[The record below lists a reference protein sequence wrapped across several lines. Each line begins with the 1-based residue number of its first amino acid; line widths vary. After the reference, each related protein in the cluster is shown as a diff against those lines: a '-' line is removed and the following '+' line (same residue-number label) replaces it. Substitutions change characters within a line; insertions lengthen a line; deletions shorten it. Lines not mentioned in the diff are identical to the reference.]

1 MVKKI
6 STKIIALNISV
17 VLLTAL
23 LIGGFAT
30 YRMSVLSKNTIST
43 IDTTVRK
50 DYDEKIKYQVENV
63 ITMLGGIDKKY
74 QSGKISLIEAKKLGA
89 DLIRDMKYGDGGYFW
104 VDTVDGDNVVLLRGV
119 SEGKNR
125 YDLKDVKG
133 KSMIKEIIANGLKE
147 NGGYTDYW
155 FAKKGEGVASPKRA
169 YSKAFKD
176 FNWVIGTGN
185 YVDDIDKFV
194 GNEKAILLKAFI
206 NSVTNFIILA
216 VAVIGL
222 SIFISFYF
230 SKKISNPILKISKLV
245 DKTAKLDLSYDENF
259 ELILKYK
266 DETGIIA
273 KAVIDLR
280 SVLREIIVDLKE
292 NSIEVLQY
300 SKTMALVTNET
311 VQSIEAVSV
320 AIEELAKGATNQVQ
334 DAQNGANE
342 LTSLTLEISTAVNS
356 SGLLKDYSNE
366 TKLVNAEGLNSM
378 KLLTEKFKESS
389 DSNKEVVENISML
402 QNKSNSIGK
411 IINTIKEV
419 AEQTNLLALNA
430 AIEAA
435 RAGEA
440 GKGFAVV
447 ADEVRKLAEKTEEAT
462 NEITNMI
469 GEIQAEISKV
479 TMNIKNGVNIN
490 KEANLSMDLS
500 QKSFNIIEKS
510 IINMITQIDTLVSN
524 INKVD
529 KNKDKV
535 LLSIE
540 GMSAVSEESAA
551 STQEIS
557 ASMEEQTSAME
568 DISNTADNF
577 EKIVAK
583 LDEIVQKFIL

>member
-1 MVKKI
+1 VRKI
-6 STKIIALNISV
+6 STKIIALNVSV

-30 YRMSVLSKNTIST
+30 YRMSVLSKNTITT
-43 IDTTVRK
+43 IDTTARK

-63 ITMLGGIDKKY
+63 ITMLGSIDKKY
-74 QSGKISLIEAKKLGA
+74 QAGEMSLTEAKKLGA
-89 DLIRDMKYGDGGYFW
+89 DLIREMKYGEGGYFW
-104 VDTVDGDNVVLLRGV
+104 VDTVEGDNVVLLGGV

-133 KSMIKEIIANGLKE
+133 KSIIKEIIQNGLKE
-147 NGGYTDYW
+147 SGGYTDYW
-155 FAKKGEGVASPKRA
+155 FPKKGEKVASPKRG

-185 YVDDIDKFV
+185 YVDDIDKFI
-194 GNEKAILLKAFI
+194 GNEKSVLLKAFI
-206 NSVTNFIILA
+206 SSVTNFIILA
-216 VAVIGL
+216 VGVIGL
-222 SIFISFYF
+222 SVFISFYF

-245 DKTAKLDLSYDENF
+245 DKTAKLDLSYDEDF
-259 ELILKYK
+259 KVILKYR

-273 KAVIDLR
+273 RAVIGLR
-280 SVLREIIVDLKE
+280 SSLREIIINLKE

-300 SKTMALVTNET
+300 SKTMAVATNET

-366 TKLVNAEGLNSM
+366 TKLVNAQGLNSM
-378 KLLTEKFKESS
+378 KLLTDKFRETNK
-389 DSNKEVVENISML
+389 SNEEVVENISTL

-469 GEIQAEISKV
+469 GEIQGEISNV
-479 TMNIKNGVNIN
+479 TMNINKSVNIN
-490 KEANLSMDLS
+490 KEANLSMNLS
-500 QKSFNIIEKS
+500 QKSFNSIEKS
-510 IINMITQIDTLVSN
+510 IINMITQIDILGLN

-551 STQEIS
+551 STEEIS
-557 ASMEEQTSAME
+557 ASMEEQTNAME
-568 DISNTADNF
+568 DISNTAGNF
-577 EKIVAK
+577 EKIVSK
-583 LDEIVQKFIL
+583 LDAIVQKFIL

>member
-1 MVKKI
+1 VRKI
-6 STKIIALNISV
+6 STKIIALNVSV

-30 YRMSVLSKNTIST
+30 YRMSVLSKNTITT
-43 IDTTVRK
+43 IDTTARK
-50 DYDEKIKYQVENV
+50 VYDEKIKYQVENV
-63 ITMLGGIDKKY
+63 ITMLGSIDKKY
-74 QSGKISLIEAKKLGA
+74 KAGEMSLIEAKKLGA
-89 DLIRDMKYGDGGYFW
+89 DLIREMKYGEGGYFW
-104 VDTVDGDNVVLLRGV
+104 VDTVEGDNVVLLGGV

-133 KSMIKEIIANGLKE
+133 KSIIKEIIQNGLKE
-147 NGGYTDYW
+147 SGGYTDYW
-155 FAKKGEGVASPKRA
+155 FPKKGEKVASPKRG

-185 YVDDIDKFV
+185 YVDDIDKFI
-194 GNEKAILLKAFI
+194 GNEKSVLLKAFI
-206 NSVTNFIILA
+206 SSVTNFIILA
-216 VAVIGL
+216 VGVIGL
-222 SIFISFYF
+222 SVFISFYF

-245 DKTAKLDLSYDENF
+245 DKTAKLDLSYDEDF
-259 ELILKYK
+259 GVILKYR

-280 SVLREIIVDLKE
+280 SSLREIIINLKE

-300 SKTMALVTNET
+300 SKTMAVATNET

-342 LTSLTLEISTAVNS
+342 LTSLALEISTAVNS

-366 TKLVNAEGLNSM
+366 TKLVNAQGLNSM
-378 KLLTEKFKESS
+378 KLLTDKFRETNK
-389 DSNKEVVENISML
+389 SNEEVVENISTL

-469 GEIQAEISKV
+469 GEIQGEISNV
-479 TMNIKNGVNIN
+479 TMNINKSVNIN
-490 KEANLSMDLS
+490 KEANLSMNLS
-500 QKSFNIIEKS
+500 QKSFNSIEKS
-510 IINMITQIDTLVSN
+510 IINMITQIDILGLN

-551 STQEIS
+551 STEEIS

-568 DISNTADNF
+568 DISNTAGNF
-577 EKIVAK
+577 EKIVSK
-583 LDEIVQKFIL
+583 LDAIVQKFIL

>member
-1 MVKKI
+1 MKKI

-89 DLIRDMKYGDGGYFW
+89 DLIREMKYGDGGYFW
-104 VDTVDGDNVVLLRGV
+104 VDTVDGDNIVLLGGA

-133 KSMIKEIIANGLKE
+133 KSIIKEIIANGLKE

-155 FAKKGEGVASPKRA
+155 FAKKGEEVASPKRS

-194 GNEKAILLKAFI
+194 GTEKAILLKAFI

-245 DKTAKLDLSYDENF
+245 DKTAKLDLSYDENL

-280 SVLREIIVDLKE
+280 SALREIIINLKE

-334 DAQNGANE
+334 DAQSGANE

-356 SGLLKDYSNE
+356 SVLLKDYSNE
-366 TKLVNAEGLNSM
+366 TKLVNTKGLNSM
-378 KLLTEKFKESS
+378 KSLTEKFKESS
-389 DSNKEVVENISML
+389 NLNEEVVENISTL

-411 IINTIKEV
+411 IIITIKEV

-469 GEIQAEISKV
+469 GEIQGEISKV
-479 TMNIKNGVNIN
+479 TMNINKGVNIN

>member
-23 LIGGFAT
+23 LIGGFAA

-89 DLIRDMKYGDGGYFW
+89 DLIREMKYGDGGYFW
-104 VDTVDGDNVVLLRGV
+104 VDTVAGDNVVLLGGA

-133 KSMIKEIIANGLKE
+133 KSIIKEIIANGLKE

-155 FAKKGEGVASPKRA
+155 FAKKGEEVASPKRS

-230 SKKISNPILKISKLV
+230 SKKISNPILKISELV
-245 DKTAKLDLSYDENF
+245 DKTAKLDLSYDENL

-311 VQSIEAVSV
+311 VQSIDAVSV

-389 DSNKEVVENISML
+389 NSNKEVVENISLL

-447 ADEVRKLAEKTEEAT
+447 ADEVRKLAEKTAIAT

-469 GEIQAEISKV
+469 GEIQGEISKV
-479 TMNIKNGVNIN
+479 TMNIKKGVNIN

-568 DISNTADNF
+568 DISNTAGSF

>member
-1 MVKKI
+1 MKKI

-89 DLIRDMKYGDGGYFW
+89 DLIREMKYGDGGYFW
-104 VDTVDGDNVVLLRGV
+104 VDTVNGDNIVLLGGA

-133 KSMIKEIIANGLKE
+133 KSIIKEIIANGLKE

-155 FAKKGEGVASPKRA
+155 FAKKGEEVASPKRS

-194 GNEKAILLKAFI
+194 GTEKAILLKAFI

-245 DKTAKLDLSYDENF
+245 DKTAKLDLSYDENL

-280 SVLREIIVDLKE
+280 SALREIIINLKE

-334 DAQNGANE
+334 DAQSGANE

-356 SGLLKDYSNE
+356 SVLLKDYSNE
-366 TKLVNAEGLNSM
+366 TKLVNTKGLNSM
-378 KLLTEKFKESS
+378 KSLTEKFKESS
-389 DSNKEVVENISML
+389 NLNEEVVENISTL

-411 IINTIKEV
+411 IIITIKEV

-469 GEIQAEISKV
+469 GEIQGEISKV
-479 TMNIKNGVNIN
+479 TMNINKGVNIN

-524 INKVD
+524 IN
-529 KNKDKV
+529 KV

>member
-1 MVKKI
+1 MKKI

-89 DLIRDMKYGDGGYFW
+89 DLIREMKYGDGGYFW
-104 VDTVDGDNVVLLRGV
+104 VDTVDGDNVVLLGGA

-133 KSMIKEIIANGLKE
+133 KSIIKEIIANGLKE

-155 FAKKGEGVASPKRA
+155 FAKKGEEVASPKRS
-169 YSKAFKD
+169 YSKTFKD

-194 GNEKAILLKAFI
+194 GTEKAILLKAFI

-230 SKKISNPILKISKLV
+230 SKKISNPILKISELV
-245 DKTAKLDLSYDENF
+245 DKTAKLDLSYDENL

-311 VQSIEAVSV
+311 VQSIDAVSV

-389 DSNKEVVENISML
+389 NSNKEVVENISLL

-447 ADEVRKLAEKTEEAT
+447 ADEVRKLAEKTAIAT

-469 GEIQAEISKV
+469 GEIQGEISKV
-479 TMNIKNGVNIN
+479 TMNINKGVNIN

-568 DISNTADNF
+568 DISNTASSF

-583 LDEIVQKFIL
+583 LDEIVQKFTL

>member
-89 DLIRDMKYGDGGYFW
+89 DLIREMKYGDGGYFW
-104 VDTVDGDNVVLLRGV
+104 VDTVDGDNVVLLGGA

-133 KSMIKEIIANGLKE
+133 KSMIKEIIENGLKE
-147 NGGYTDYW
+147 GGGYTDYW
-155 FAKKGEGVASPKRA
+155 FAKKDEKVASPKRG
-169 YSKAFKD
+169 YSKGFKA

-194 GNEKAILLKAFI
+194 GNEKTVLLKAFI

-216 VAVIGL
+216 VSVIGL
-222 SIFISFYF
+222 SVFISIYF
-230 SKKISNPILKISKLV
+230 SKKISNPILNISKLV
-245 DKTAKLDLSYDENF
+245 DKTAKLDLSYDKNF

-273 KAVIDLR
+273 RSVIDLR
-280 SVLREIIVDLKE
+280 SALREIIIDLKE

-334 DAQNGANE
+334 DAQSGAKE
-342 LTSLTLEISTAVNS
+342 LTNLTIEISTAVNS
-356 SGLLKDYSNE
+356 SMLLKDYSNE

-378 KLLTEKFKESS
+378 KLLTEKFKESNN
-389 DSNKEVVENISML
+389 SNEEVVENISML
-402 QNKSNSIGK
+402 QDKSNSIGK

-447 ADEVRKLAEKTEEAT
+447 ADEVRKLAEKTAIAT

-469 GEIQAEISKV
+469 GEVQGEIGKV
-479 TMNIKNGVNIN
+479 TMNINKGVNIN
-490 KEANLSMDLS
+490 KDANLSMDLS

-568 DISNTADNF
+568 DISKTADNF

>member
-1 MVKKI
+1 MRKI
-6 STKIIALNISV
+6 STKIIALNVSV

-30 YRMSVLSKNTIST
+30 YRMSVLSKNTITT
-43 IDTTVRK
+43 IDTTARK
-50 DYDEKIKYQVENV
+50 VYDEKIKYQVENV
-63 ITMLGGIDKKY
+63 ITMLGSIDKKY
-74 QSGKISLIEAKKLGA
+74 KAGEMSLIEAKKLGA
-89 DLIRDMKYGDGGYFW
+89 DLIREMKYGEGGYFW
-104 VDTVDGDNVVLLRGV
+104 VDTVEGDNVVLLGGV

-133 KSMIKEIIANGLKE
+133 KSIIKEIIQNGLKE
-147 NGGYTDYW
+147 SGGYTDYW
-155 FAKKGEGVASPKRA
+155 FPKKGEKVASPKRG

-185 YVDDIDKFV
+185 YVDDIDKFI
-194 GNEKAILLKAFI
+194 GNEKSVLLKAFI
-206 NSVTNFIILA
+206 SSVTNFIILA
-216 VAVIGL
+216 VGVIGL
-222 SIFISFYF
+222 SVFISFYF

-245 DKTAKLDLSYDENF
+245 DKTAKLDLSYDEDF
-259 ELILKYK
+259 GVILKYR

-280 SVLREIIVDLKE
+280 SSLREIIINLKE

-300 SKTMALVTNET
+300 SKTMAVATNET

-342 LTSLTLEISTAVNS
+342 LTSLALEISTAVNS

-366 TKLVNAEGLNSM
+366 TKLVNAQGLNSM
-378 KLLTEKFKESS
+378 KLLTDKFRETNK
-389 DSNKEVVENISML
+389 SNEEVVENISTL

-469 GEIQAEISKV
+469 GEIQGEISNV
-479 TMNIKNGVNIN
+479 TMNINKSVNIN
-490 KEANLSMDLS
+490 KEANLSMNLS
-500 QKSFNIIEKS
+500 QKSFNSIEKS
-510 IINMITQIDTLVSN
+510 IINMITQIDILGLN

-551 STQEIS
+551 STEEIS

-568 DISNTADNF
+568 DISNTAGNF
-577 EKIVAK
+577 EKIVSK
-583 LDEIVQKFIL
+583 LDAIVQKFIL

>member
-89 DLIRDMKYGDGGYFW
+89 DLIREMKYGDGGYFW
-104 VDTVDGDNVVLLRGV
+104 VDTVDGDNIVLLGGA

-125 YDLKDVKG
+125 YDLKDLKG
-133 KSMIKEIIANGLKE
+133 KSIIKEIIANGLKE

-155 FAKKGEGVASPKRA
+155 FAKKGEEVASPKRS

-194 GNEKAILLKAFI
+194 GTEKAILLKAFI

-230 SKKISNPILKISKLV
+230 SKKISNPILKISELV
-245 DKTAKLDLSYDENF
+245 DKTAKLDLSYDENL

-311 VQSIEAVSV
+311 VQSIDAVSV

-389 DSNKEVVENISML
+389 NSNKEVVENISLL

-447 ADEVRKLAEKTEEAT
+447 ADEVRKLAEKTAIAT

-469 GEIQAEISKV
+469 GEIQGEISKV
-479 TMNIKNGVNIN
+479 TMNIKKGVNIN

>member
-1 MVKKI
+1 MLKKI
-6 STKIIALNISV
+6 STKIIALNVSV

-23 LIGGFAT
+23 LIGGLAT
-30 YRMSVLSKNTIST
+30 YRMSVLSKNTIKT
-43 IDTTVRK
+43 IDFTVRK
-50 DYDEKIKYQVENV
+50 DYDEKIKSQVDNV
-63 ITMLGGIDKKY
+63 ITMLGSIDKKY
-74 QSGKISLIEAKKLGA
+74 QGGQVSLIEAKKLGA
-89 DLIRDMKYGDGGYFW
+89 DLIREMRYGEGGYFW
-104 VDTVDGDNVVLLRGV
+104 VDTVEGDNVVLLGGV

-133 KSMIKEIIANGLKE
+133 KSIIKEIIKNGLNE
-147 NGGYTDYW
+147 GGGYTDYW
-155 FAKKGEGVASPKRA
+155 FPKKGEKVASPKRG
-169 YSKAFKD
+169 YSKGFKD

-194 GNEKAILLKAFI
+194 GNEKVVLHKAFLL
-206 NSVTNFIILA
+206 SVTNFIILA
-216 VAVIGL
+216 FGVIVL

-245 DKTAKLDLSYDENF
+245 DKTAKLDLSYDENL
-259 ELILKYK
+259 EVILKYK

-273 KAVIDLR
+273 RAVIDLR
-280 SVLREIIVDLKE
+280 TALRDIIINLKE

-300 SKTMALVTNET
+300 SKTMVAATSET

-334 DAQNGANE
+334 DAQSGANE

-366 TKLVNAEGLNSM
+366 TKLVNAQGLNSM

-389 DSNKEVVENISML
+389 NSNEEVVENISTL

-447 ADEVRKLAEKTEEAT
+447 ADEVRKLAEKTSIAT
-462 NEITNMI
+462 NEITSMI
-469 GEIQAEISKV
+469 GEIQGEISNV
-479 TMNIKNGVNIN
+479 TKNIKKGVNIN
-490 KEANLSMDLS
+490 KEANLSMELS

-510 IINMITQIDTLVSN
+510 ILNMITQIDTLVLN

-540 GMSAVSEESAA
+540 EMSAVSEESAA
-551 STQEIS
+551 STEEIA
-557 ASMEEQTSAME
+557 ASMEEQTSSME
-568 DISNTADNF
+568 DISNTAGNF
-577 EKIVAK
+577 ETIVSK
-583 LDEIVQKFIL
+583 LDAIVQKFKL

>member
-1 MVKKI
+1 MRKI
-6 STKIIALNISV
+6 STKIIVLNVSV

-30 YRMSVLSKNTIST
+30 YRMSVLSKNTITT
-43 IDTTVRK
+43 IDTTARK

-63 ITMLGGIDKKY
+63 VTMLGSIDKKY
-74 QSGKISLIEAKKLGA
+74 QAGEMSLIEAKKLGA
-89 DLIRDMKYGDGGYFW
+89 DLIREMKYGEGGYFW
-104 VDTVDGDNVVLLRGV
+104 VDTVEGDNVVLLGGV

-125 YDLKDVKG
+125 YDFKDIKG
-133 KSMIKEIIANGLKE
+133 KSIIKEIIQNGLKE
-147 NGGYTDYW
+147 SGGYTDYW
-155 FAKKGEGVASPKRA
+155 FPKKGEKVASPKRG

-185 YVDDIDKFV
+185 YVDDIDKFI
-194 GNEKAILLKAFI
+194 GNEKSVLLKAFI
-206 NSVTNFIILA
+206 SSVTNFIILA
-216 VAVIGL
+216 VGVIGL
-222 SIFISFYF
+222 SVLISFYF

-259 ELILKYK
+259 EVILKYK

-273 KAVIDLR
+273 RAVIDLR
-280 SVLREIIVDLKE
+280 SSLREIIINLKE

-300 SKTMALVTNET
+300 SKTMAVATNET

-342 LTSLTLEISTAVNS
+342 LTSLALEISTAVNS

-378 KLLTEKFKESS
+378 KLLTDKFRETNK
-389 DSNKEVVENISML
+389 SNEEVVENISTL

-462 NEITNMI
+462 NEITSMI
-469 GEIQAEISKV
+469 GEIQGEISNV
-479 TMNIKNGVNIN
+479 TMNINKSVNIN
-490 KEANLSMDLS
+490 KEANLSMNLS
-500 QKSFNIIEKS
+500 QKSFNSIEKS
-510 IINMITQIDTLVSN
+510 IINMITQIDTLGLN
-524 INKVD
+524 INNVD

-535 LLSIE
+535 LQSIE

-551 STQEIS
+551 STEEIS

-568 DISNTADNF
+568 DISNTAGSF
-577 EKIVAK
+577 ERIVSK
-583 LDEIVQKFIL
+583 LDAIVQKFIL

>member
-17 VLLTAL
+17 ILLTAL

-89 DLIRDMKYGDGGYFW
+89 DLIREMRYDDGGYFW
-104 VDTVDGDNVVLLRGV
+104 VDTVDGDNIVLLGGV

-133 KSMIKEIIANGLKE
+133 KSIIKEIIANGLKE
-147 NGGYTDYW
+147 GGGYTDYW
-155 FAKKGEGVASPKRA
+155 FAKKGEKVASPKRG
-169 YSKAFKD
+169 YSKAFKG

-273 KAVIDLR
+273 RSVIDLR
-280 SVLREIIVDLKE
+280 SALREIIVDLKE

-334 DAQNGANE
+334 DAQSGANE

-389 DSNKEVVENISML
+389 NSNKEVVENIFML

-469 GEIQAEISKV
+469 GEIQGEISNV
-479 TMNIKNGVNIN
+479 TMNINKGVNIN

-583 LDEIVQKFIL
+583 LDEIVQKFTL

>member
-1 MVKKI
+1 MKKI
-6 STKIIALNISV
+6 STKIIALNVSV

-74 QSGKISLIEAKKLGA
+74 QSREISLIEAKKLGA
-89 DLIRDMKYGDGGYFW
+89 DLIREMKYGDGGYFW
-104 VDTVDGDNVVLLRGV
+104 VDTVDGDNVVLLGGV

-133 KSMIKEIIANGLKE
+133 KSIIKEIIENGLKDG
-147 NGGYTDYW
+147 GGYTDYW
-155 FAKKGEGVASPKRA
+155 FAKKGEGVASPKRG

-230 SKKISNPILKISKLV
+230 SKKISNPILRISKLV
-245 DKTAKLDLSYDENF
+245 DKTAKLDLSYDENI

-273 KAVIDLR
+273 KAVINLR
-280 SVLREIIVDLKE
+280 SALREIIVDLKE

-300 SKTMALVTNET
+300 SKTMAVVTNET

-320 AIEELAKGATNQVQ
+320 AIEELANGATNQVQ

-366 TKLVNAEGLNSM
+366 TKLVNAQGLNSM

-389 DSNKEVVENISML
+389 NSNKEVVENISTL

-462 NEITNMI
+462 TEITNMI
-469 GEIQAEISKV
+469 GEIQGEIRNV
-479 TMNIKNGVNIN
+479 TMNINKGVNIN

-557 ASMEEQTSAME
+557 ASMEEQTSAMD
-568 DISNTADNF
+568 DISNTADNL

>member
-89 DLIRDMKYGDGGYFW
+89 DLIREMKYGDGGYFW
-104 VDTVDGDNVVLLRGV
+104 VDTVDGDNVVLLGGV

-133 KSMIKEIIANGLKE
+133 KSMIKEIIENGLKE

-155 FAKKGEGVASPKRA
+155 FAKKGEGVASPKRG

-280 SVLREIIVDLKE
+280 SALREIIVDLKE

-342 LTSLTLEISTAVNS
+342 LTSLTVEISTAVNS

-389 DSNKEVVENISML
+389 NSNKEVVENISML

-469 GEIQAEISKV
+469 GEIQGEISNV
-479 TMNIKNGVNIN
+479 TMNINKGVNIN

>member
-1 MVKKI
+1 MKKI

-43 IDTTVRK
+43 IDTTARK

-89 DLIRDMKYGDGGYFW
+89 DLIREMKYGDGGYFW
-104 VDTVDGDNVVLLRGV
+104 VDTVDGDNIVLLGGA

-133 KSMIKEIIANGLKE
+133 KSIIKEIIANGLKE

-155 FAKKGEGVASPKRA
+155 FAKKGEEVASPKRS

-194 GNEKAILLKAFI
+194 GTEKAILLKAFI

-230 SKKISNPILKISKLV
+230 SKKISNPILNISKLV

-280 SVLREIIVDLKE
+280 STLREIIVDLKE

-389 DSNKEVVENISML
+389 NSNKEVVENISML

-469 GEIQAEISKV
+469 GEIQGEISKV
-479 TMNIKNGVNIN
+479 TMNINKGVNIN

-510 IINMITQIDTLVSN
+510 IINMIAQIDTLGSN

-568 DISNTADNF
+568 DISNTAGSF

>member
-1 MVKKI
+1 MKKI

-89 DLIRDMKYGDGGYFW
+89 DLIREMKYGDGGYFW
-104 VDTVDGDNVVLLRGV
+104 VDTVNGDNIVLLGGA

-133 KSMIKEIIANGLKE
+133 KSIIKEIIANGLKE

-155 FAKKGEGVASPKRA
+155 FAKKGEEVASPKRS

-194 GNEKAILLKAFI
+194 GTEKAILLKAFI

-245 DKTAKLDLSYDENF
+245 DKTAKLDLSYDENL

-280 SVLREIIVDLKE
+280 SALREIIINLKE

-334 DAQNGANE
+334 DAQSGANE

-356 SGLLKDYSNE
+356 SVLLKDYSNE
-366 TKLVNAEGLNSM
+366 TKLVNTKGLNSM
-378 KLLTEKFKESS
+378 KSLTEKFKESS
-389 DSNKEVVENISML
+389 NLNEEVVENISTL

-411 IINTIKEV
+411 IIITIKEV

-469 GEIQAEISKV
+469 GEIQGEISKV
-479 TMNIKNGVNIN
+479 TMNINKGVNIN

>member
-1 MVKKI
+1 MKKI
-6 STKIIALNISV
+6 STKIIVLNVSV

-23 LIGGFAT
+23 LIGGLAT
-30 YRMSVLSKNTIST
+30 YRMSVLSKNTITT

-63 ITMLGGIDKKY
+63 ITMLDGIDKKY
-74 QSGKISLIEAKKLGA
+74 QAGQMSLVEAKKLGA
-89 DLIRDMKYGDGGYFW
+89 DLIRGMNYGEGGYFW
-104 VDTVDGDNVVLLRGV
+104 VDTIQGENVVLLGGA

-133 KSMIKEIIANGLKE
+133 KSIIKDIIENGLKE
-147 NGGYTDYW
+147 DGGYTDYW
-155 FAKKGEGVASPKRA
+155 FAKKGETVASPKRG

-185 YVDDIDKFV
+185 YVDDIDKFI
-194 GNEKAILLKAFI
+194 GSEKNVLLKDFV
-206 NSVTNFIILA
+206 STVTNFIIL
-216 VAVIGL
+216 VVGVIGL
-222 SIFISFYF
+222 SVIISFYF
-230 SKKISNPILKISKLV
+230 SKKISKPILKISKLV
-245 DKTAKLDLSYDENF
+245 DKTAKLDLSHEAYYE
-259 ELILKYK
+259 EILKYK

-280 SVLREIIVDLKE
+280 SALRKIIVDLQD
-292 NSIEVLQY
+292 NSIEVLKY
-300 SKTMALVTNET
+300 SKDMVVATDET

-334 DAQNGANE
+334 DAQSGVME
-342 LTSLTLEISTAVNS
+342 LTSLALEISTAVDS

-366 TKLVNAEGLNSM
+366 TKLVNAEGLKSM
-378 KLLTEKFKESS
+378 KVLTEKFREGNK
-389 DSNKEVVENISML
+389 SNEEVVENIAML
-402 QNKSNSIGK
+402 ENKSSSIGK
-411 IINTIKEV
+411 IINTIQDV

-447 ADEVRKLAEKTEEAT
+447 ADEVRKLAEITARAT

-469 GEIQAEISKV
+469 GEIQGEISKV
-479 TMNIKNGVNIN
+479 TMNINRGVSIN

-510 IINMITQIDTLVSN
+510 IINMISQIDTLGSN
-524 INKVD
+524 INNVD
-529 KNKDKV
+529 KKKDMV
-535 LLSIE
+535 LQSIE

-568 DISNTADNF
+568 EIANTAENF
-577 EKIVAK
+577 EKIVVK
-583 LDEIVQKFIL
+583 LDEIVKKFIL

>member
-1 MVKKI
+1 MKKI
-6 STKIIALNISV
+6 STKIIALNVSV

-74 QSGKISLIEAKKLGA
+74 QSGEISLIEAKKLGA
-89 DLIRDMKYGDGGYFW
+89 DLIREMKYGDGGYFW
-104 VDTVDGDNVVLLRGV
+104 VDTVDGDNIVLLGGA

-133 KSMIKEIIANGLKE
+133 KSIIKEIIANGLKE

-155 FAKKGEGVASPKRA
+155 FAKKGEKVAAPKRS

-194 GNEKAILLKAFI
+194 GTEKAILLKAFI

-245 DKTAKLDLSYDENF
+245 DKTAKLDLSYDKNF

-273 KAVIDLR
+273 KSVIDLR
-280 SVLREIIVDLKE
+280 SALREIIVDLKE

-334 DAQNGANE
+334 DAQSGANE

-366 TKLVNAEGLNSM
+366 TKLVNAQGLSSM

-389 DSNKEVVENISML
+389 NSNEEVVENISTL

-462 NEITNMI
+462 SEITNMI
-469 GEIQAEISKV
+469 GEIQGEISNV
-479 TMNIKNGVNIN
+479 TMNINKGVNIN

>member
-1 MVKKI
+1 MKKI

-30 YRMSVLSKNTIST
+30 YRMSILSKNTIST

-89 DLIRDMKYGDGGYFW
+89 DLIREMKYGDGGYFW
-104 VDTVDGDNVVLLRGV
+104 VDTVDGDNIVLLGGA

-133 KSMIKEIIANGLKE
+133 KSIIKEIIANGLKE

-155 FAKKGEGVASPKRA
+155 FAKKGEEVASPKRS

-194 GNEKAILLKAFI
+194 GTEKAILLKAFI

-245 DKTAKLDLSYDENF
+245 DKTAKLDLSYDENL

-280 SVLREIIVDLKE
+280 SALREIIINLKE

-334 DAQNGANE
+334 DAQSGANE

-356 SGLLKDYSNE
+356 SVLLKDYSNE
-366 TKLVNAEGLNSM
+366 TKLVNTKGLNSM
-378 KLLTEKFKESS
+378 KSLTEKFKESS
-389 DSNKEVVENISML
+389 NLNEEVVENISTL

-411 IINTIKEV
+411 IIITIKEV

-469 GEIQAEISKV
+469 GEIQGEISKV
-479 TMNIKNGVNIN
+479 TMNINKGVNIN

>member
-1 MVKKI
+1 MRKI
-6 STKIIALNISV
+6 STKIIALNVSV

-30 YRMSVLSKNTIST
+30 YRMSVLSKNTITT

-74 QSGKISLIEAKKLGA
+74 KSGEISLIEAKKLGA
-89 DLIRDMKYGDGGYFW
+89 DLIREMKYGEGGYFW
-104 VDTVDGDNVVLLRGV
+104 VDTVEGDNVVLLGGV

-133 KSMIKEIIANGLKE
+133 KSMIKEIIENGLKDG
-147 NGGYTDYW
+147 GGYTDYW
-155 FAKKGEGVASPKRA
+155 FAKKGETVASPKRG
-169 YSKAFKD
+169 YSKVFKD
-176 FNWVIGTGN
+176 FNWVLGTGN

-194 GNEKAILLKAFI
+194 GNEKAVLLKAFI
-206 NSVTNFIILA
+206 NSVINFIILA
-216 VAVIGL
+216 VVFIGL
-222 SIFISFYF
+222 SILISFYF

-245 DKTAKLDLSYDENF
+245 DKTAKLDLSYDKNSEM
-259 ELILKYK
+259 ILKYK

-280 SVLREIIVDLKE
+280 SSLREIIANLKE
-292 NSIEVLQY
+292 NSIDVLQY
-300 SKTMALVTNET
+300 SKTMTLVTNET
-311 VQSIEAVSV
+311 VQSIDAVSV

-334 DAQNGANE
+334 DSQSGVNE
-342 LTSLTLEISTAVNS
+342 LTSLALEISTAVNS
-356 SGLLKDYSNE
+356 SGLLKNYSNE
-366 TKLVNAEGLNSM
+366 TKSVNAQGLNSM

-389 DSNKEVVENISML
+389 NSNDEVVNNISKL

-447 ADEVRKLAEKTEEAT
+447 ADEVRKLAETTAIAT
-462 NEITNMI
+462 NEITSMI
-469 GEIQAEISKV
+469 GEIQGEISDV
-479 TMNIKNGVNIN
+479 TMNIKKSVNIN
-490 KEANLSMDLS
+490 KEANISMDLS

-510 IINMITQIDTLVSN
+510 ITNMITQIDALVSN

-540 GMSAVSEESAA
+540 GISAVSEESAA
-551 STQEIS
+551 STQEIA

-568 DISNTADNF
+568 DISNTAVNF
-577 EKIVAK
+577 EKIVSK
-583 LDEIVQKFIL
+583 LDAIVQKFIL

>member
-1 MVKKI
+1 MKKI

-89 DLIRDMKYGDGGYFW
+89 DLIREMKYGDGGYFW
-104 VDTVDGDNVVLLRGV
+104 VDTVDGDNIVLLGGA

-133 KSMIKEIIANGLKE
+133 KSIIKEIIANGLKE

-155 FAKKGEGVASPKRA
+155 FAKKGEEVASPKRS

-194 GNEKAILLKAFI
+194 GTEKAILLKAFI

-230 SKKISNPILKISKLV
+230 SKKISNPILRISKLV
-245 DKTAKLDLSYDENF
+245 DKTAKLDLSYDENL

-280 SVLREIIVDLKE
+280 SALREIIINLKE

-334 DAQNGANE
+334 DAQSGANE

-356 SGLLKDYSNE
+356 SVLLKDYSNE
-366 TKLVNAEGLNSM
+366 TKLVNTKGLNSM
-378 KLLTEKFKESS
+378 KSLTEKFKESS
-389 DSNKEVVENISML
+389 NLNEEVVENISTL

-411 IINTIKEV
+411 IIITIKEV

-469 GEIQAEISKV
+469 GEIQGEISKV
-479 TMNIKNGVNIN
+479 TMNINKGVNIN
-490 KEANLSMDLS
+490 KEANISMDLS